1 MDQTSNFVIDQQYF
15 LIHDL
20 IILASIFI
28 LHDRAED
35 TSTYSFMDLSADTFP
50 AEGKLFL
57 QRLIFLVLL
66 DRPFRLKSKKKIRVG
81 ADQTFQL
88 AIREISINRC
98 QF

>member
-20 IILASIFI
+20 ILASIFI

>member
-1 MDQTSNFVIDQQYF
+1 VLKTQVHIT
-15 LIHDL
+15 
-20 IILASIFI
+20 
-28 LHDRAED
+28 
-35 TSTYSFMDLSADTFP
+35 FMDLSAETFP

-57 QRLIFLVLL
+57 QHLIFLVLVGHFA
-66 DRPFRLKSKKKIRVG
+66 RSTVRSKKKIRVG